1 MYAFIHLR
9 LEEKMLQ
16 IVLALV
22 PVFALLMIG
31 FFARRYGFPAEGFW
45 APAERF
51 TYYLLFP
58 ALLINSLS
66 QASLSGGESL
76 RIVLAVLVLLVV
88 VSGICLL
95 LKKPLGVGFA
105 AYTSF
110 YQGSMR
116 FNTFVA
122 LATTSALL
130 SSAGLVVAAIIAAVM
145 IPVLNILCVLVF
157 ASEKGLVS
165 NLVPTLK
172 ALATNPLIL
181 ACIAGVLLNQLGGLP
196 ATLSSTM
203 GLLGQMALPLGLL
216 SVGAALNLRA
226 LRSSGRV
233 LYISSAIKLLL
244 FPVIAW
250 AVAYGFQ
257 LSELASQVLIIF
269 AAMPT
274 ATSAYIL
281 ARQLGGDAPLMAAV
295 ITAQTIFAML
305 TLPLVLSF
313 VG

>member
-1 MYAFIHLR
+1 
-9 LEEKMLQ
+9 MLQ

-22 PVFALLMIG
+22 PVFALLMLG
-31 FFARRYGFPAEGFW
+31 LFARRYGFPGEGFW
-45 APAERF
+45 APAERL

-66 QASLSGGESL
+66 QASLSGTESL
-76 RIVLAVLVLLVV
+76 QIVIAVLILLALA
-88 VSGICLL
+88 SGICFL

-130 SSAGLVVAAIIAAVM
+130 SAAGLVVAAIIAAVM

-157 ASEKGLVS
+157 ASDKGFFA
-165 NLVPTLK
+165 NLLPTLR
-172 ALATNPLIL
+172 ALATNPLIV
-181 ACIAGVLLNQLGGLP
+181 ACFAGVLLNLLGGLP
-196 ATLSSTM
+196 ATFSATL

-216 SVGAALNLRA
+216 SVGAALDLTA

-244 FPVIAW
+244 FPLIAW
-250 AVAYGFQ
+250 GVAYGLE

-281 ARQLGGDAPLMAAV
+281 ARQLGGDAPLMAAI
-295 ITAQTIFAML
+295 ITAQTLFAML
-305 TLPLVLSF
+305 TIPLVLLF

>member
-1 MYAFIHLR
+1 
-9 LEEKMLQ
+9 MLQ

-22 PVFALLMIG
+22 PVFALLMLG
-31 FFARRYGFPAEGFW
+31 FFARRYGFPGEGFW
-45 APAERF
+45 APAERL

-58 ALLINSLS
+58 ALLISSLS
-66 QASLSGGESL
+66 QASLSGTESL
-76 RIVLAVLVLLVV
+76 QIVMAVLILLALA
-88 VSGICLL
+88 SGICFL

-130 SSAGLVVAAIIAAVM
+130 SAAGLVVAAIIAAVM

-157 ASEKGLVS
+157 ASDKGLFA
-165 NLVPTLK
+165 NLLPTLR
-172 ALATNPLIL
+172 ALASNPLIVG
-181 ACIAGVLLNQLGGLP
+181 CFVGVLLNLLGGLP
-196 ATLSSTM
+196 ATLYATLE
-203 GLLGQMALPLGLL
+203 LLGQMALPLGLL
-216 SVGAALNLRA
+216 SVGAALDLTA

-244 FPVIAW
+244 FPLIAW
-250 AVAYGFQ
+250 GVAYGLE
-257 LSELASQVLIIF
+257 LSALASQVLIIF

-281 ARQLGGDAPLMAAV
+281 ARQLGGDAPLMAAIV
-295 ITAQTIFAML
+295 TAQTLFAML
-305 TLPLVLSF
+305 TIPLVLLF

>member
-1 MYAFIHLR
+1 
-9 LEEKMLQ
+9 MLQ
-16 IVLALV
+16 IIAALV
-22 PVFALLMIG
+22 PIFALLMLG
-31 FFARRYGFPAEGFW
+31 FFARRHGFPGEGFW
-45 APAERF
+45 APAERL

-58 ALLINSLS
+58 ALLIHSLS

-95 LKKPLGVGFA
+95 LKKPLGVSFA

-122 LATTSALL
+122 LATTAALL
-130 SSAGLVVAAIIAAVM
+130 STEGLVVAAIIAAVM
-145 IPVLNILCVLVF
+145 IPTLNILCVLVF
-157 ASEKGLVS
+157 SSEKGLAA
-165 NLVPTLK
+165 NLLPTLR

-181 ACIAGVLLNQLGGLP
+181 ACVAGVLLNQLGGLP
-196 ATLSSTM
+196 ATFSATL

-216 SVGAALNLRA
+216 SVGAALNLSA

-233 LYISSAIKLLL
+233 LYASSAIKLLL
-244 FPVIAW
+244 FPILAW
-250 AVAYGFQ
+250 GVAYGFQ
-257 LSELASQVLIIF
+257 LSGLASQVLIIF

-281 ARQLGGDAPLMAAV
+281 ARQLGGDATLMAAI
-295 ITAQTIFAML
+295 ITAQTLFAML
-305 TLPLVLSF
+305 TLPIVLSIL
-313 VG
+313 

>member
-1 MYAFIHLR
+1 
-9 LEEKMLQ
+9 MLQ
-16 IVLALV
+16 IILALV
-22 PVFALLMIG
+22 PVFALLMVG
-31 FFARRYGFPAEGFW
+31 FFARRHGFPGEGFW
-45 APAERF
+45 APAERL

-66 QASLSGGESL
+66 QASLSGAESL
-76 RIVLAVLVLLVV
+76 QIVMAVLILLVL

-130 SSAGLVVAAIIAAVM
+130 SAAGLVIAAIIAAVM

-157 ASEKGLVS
+157 ASEKGLFA
-165 NLVPTLK
+165 NLLPTLK

-181 ACIAGVLLNQLGGLP
+181 ACFAGVLLNLLGGLP
-196 ATLSSTM
+196 ATLSATL

-216 SVGAALNLRA
+216 SVGAALDLRA
-226 LRSSGRV
+226 LRASGRL

-244 FPVIAW
+244 FPLIAW
-250 AVAYGFQ
+250 GVAYGLQ
-257 LSELASQVLIIF
+257 LSALASQVLIIF

-281 ARQLGGDAPLMAAV
+281 ARQLGGDAPLMAAI
-295 ITAQTIFAML
+295 ITAQTLFAML
-305 TLPLVLSF
+305 TIPLVLLF
-313 VG
+313 LR

>member
-1 MYAFIHLR
+1 
-9 LEEKMLQ
+9 MLQ
-16 IVLALV
+16 IILALV
-22 PVFALLMIG
+22 PVFALLMMG
-31 FFARRYGFPAEGFW
+31 FFARRHGFPGEGFW
-45 APAERF
+45 APAERL

-66 QASLSGGESL
+66 QASLSGAESL
-76 RIVLAVLVLLVV
+76 RIVLAVLLLLAL
-88 VSGICLL
+88 VSSLCFL
-95 LKKPLGVGFA
+95 LKKPLGGSFA

-130 SSAGLVVAAIIAAVM
+130 SAAGLVVAAIIAAVM

-157 ASEKGLVS
+157 ASEKGLLA
-165 NLVPTLK
+165 NLLPTLK

-181 ACIAGVLLNQLGGLP
+181 ACFAGVLLNLLGGLP
-196 ATLSSTM
+196 ATLSAM
-203 GLLGQMALPLGLL
+203 LGLLGQMALPLGLL
-216 SVGAALNLRA
+216 SVGAALDLSA

-244 FPVIAW
+244 FPLVAW
-250 AVAYGFQ
+250 GVAHVLQ

-274 ATSAYIL
+274 ASSAYIL
-281 ARQLGGDAPLMAAV
+281 ARQLGGDAPLMAAI
-295 ITAQTIFAML
+295 ITAQTLFAML
-305 TLPLVLSF
+305 TIPLVLF
-313 VG
+313 FLR

>member
-1 MYAFIHLR
+1 
-9 LEEKMLQ
+9 MLQ

-22 PVFALLMIG
+22 PVFALLMLG
-31 FFARRYGFPAEGFW
+31 FFARRYGFPGEGFW
-45 APAERF
+45 APAERL

-58 ALLINSLS
+58 ALLITSLS
-66 QASLSGGESL
+66 NASLSGDESW
-76 RIVLAVLVLLVV
+76 RIVLAVLVLLALL
-88 VSGICLL
+88 SGICLL
-95 LKKPLGVGFA
+95 LKKPLAVSFA

-110 YQGSMR
+110 YQGCMR

-130 SSAGLVVAAIIAAVM
+130 SAAGLVVAAIIAAVM

-157 ASEKGLVS
+157 ASEKGGGANFLS
-165 NLVPTLK
+165 TIR

-181 ACIAGVLLNQLGGLP
+181 GCVGGVLVNLLGGLP
-196 ATLSSTM
+196 VTFASIL

-216 SVGAALNLRA
+216 SVGAALDLRA
-226 LRSSGRV
+226 LSASGRV
-233 LYISSAIKLLL
+233 LYLSSVIKLLL
-244 FPVIAW
+244 FPLVAW
-250 AVAYGFQ
+250 GVAYGLG
-257 LSELASQVLIIF
+257 LSELAAQVLVIF

-281 ARQLGGDAPLMAAV
+281 ARQLSGDAPLMAAI
-295 ITAQTIFAML
+295 ITAQTLFAML
-305 TLPLVLSF
+305 TIPLILLF

>member
-1 MYAFIHLR
+1 
-9 LEEKMLQ
+9 MLQ
-16 IVLALV
+16 IILALV
-22 PVFALLMIG
+22 PVFALLMMG
-31 FFARRYGFPAEGFW
+31 FFARRHGFPGEGFW
-45 APAERF
+45 APAERL

-66 QASLSGGESL
+66 QASLSGAESL
-76 RIVLAVLVLLVV
+76 RIVLAVLVLLAL

-95 LKKPLGVGFA
+95 LKKPLGVSFA

-122 LATTSALL
+122 LATTSALF
-130 SSAGLVVAAIIAAVM
+130 SAAGLVVAAIIAAVM

-157 ASEKGLVS
+157 ASEKGLVA
-165 NLVPTLK
+165 NIMPTLR
-172 ALATNPLIL
+172 ALVTNPLIL
-181 ACIAGVLLNQLGGLP
+181 GCVVGVLVNLLGGLP
-196 ATLSSTM
+196 MTFAATL

-216 SVGAALNLRA
+216 SVGAALDLSA

-244 FPVIAW
+244 FPLIAW
-250 AVAYGFQ
+250 GVAYGLQ
-257 LSELASQVLIIF
+257 LSALASQVLIIF

-281 ARQLGGDAPLMAAV
+281 ARQLGGDAPLMAAI
-295 ITAQTIFAML
+295 ITAQTLFAML
-305 TLPLVLSF
+305 TIPLVLLF
-313 VG
+313 VGPAMGI